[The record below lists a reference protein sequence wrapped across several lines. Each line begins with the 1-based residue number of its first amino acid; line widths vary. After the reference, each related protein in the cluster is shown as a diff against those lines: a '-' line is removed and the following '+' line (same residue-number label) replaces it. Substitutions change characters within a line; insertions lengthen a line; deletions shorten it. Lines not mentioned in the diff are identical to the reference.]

1 MQKTKYFAN
10 FRYEEIGGIRSL
22 ELDEHFL
29 KAVRGAL
36 AAVGISVRNKAML
49 KIKHYDASECY
60 VVVDSITSLPMEE
73 NCQGYGEV
81 LSFKPFEVVTGN
93 PVKFIPNWHKGTP
106 GEKRVKE
113 IKERRVRQW
122 KELALDEDVDGH
134 IRRAFKCPK
143 AEIVRQKGV
152 GYICTLHEDYDTTL
166 KASNPCYGFSTTIR
180 YNSKELSIDQTLL
193 DRFLNAWSYYLDF
206 QVTLKVQHEKVEP
219 EGLTLS
225 AVDGLVNMCLQI
237 RIGIKDETSFA
248 FHKLDRCYAFLE
260 DECIDAYVP
269 SGLDAIKTKVVLD
282 VIENLSYTASEHRR
296 EDSLCNALYDITQ
309 VL

>member
-29 KAVRGAL
+29 KAVREAL

-49 KIKHYDASECY
+49 KIKYYDASECY
-60 VVVDSITSLPMEE
+60 VVVDGITSFPMEE

-81 LSFKPFEVVTGN
+81 LSFKPLEVVTGN

-106 GEKRVKE
+106 GEKRRSA
-113 IKERRVRQW
+113 IKERRVKQW
-122 KELALDEDVDGH
+122 KELALDEDVDGYIH
-134 IRRAFKCPK
+134 RAFKCPK
-143 AEIVRQKGV
+143 ADIVRQKGV

-180 YNSKELSIDQTLL
+180 YNSKELSIDQSLL
-193 DRFLNAWSYYLDF
+193 DRFLNAWSYYLEF
-206 QVTLKVQHEKVEP
+206 QVALKIQRGKLNA

-248 FHKLDRCYAFLE
+248 FHKLDRCYALLD

-269 SGLDAIKTKVVLD
+269 SGLDAAKTKLVLD
-282 VIENLSYTASEHRR
+282 VIENLSYTAIEHKR
-296 EDSLCNALYDITQ
+296 EDSLCNVFVDIMQAL
-309 VL
+309 